1 MLGSTFLRLLP
12 LVSVASAAAICLD
25 ARQSNN
31 NDNSTSSSSSSGM
44 DSFNTSAPVGPYGL
58 SNADCTNL
66 TLSIPVNL
74 TLSNFTDVDNY
85 YSNQSYITKQILE
98 LALAPTNWT
107 SAHAPGN
114 TTFNLN
120 TTFSIAGYYCT
131 PKQGARNDSAL
142 WNLVHGIGFDARYW
156 DFALAPE
163 YSLVKHAASYGIS
176 TFRYDRLGTGKSET
190 PANGFDVVRAQTEV
204 AILEGVLEKLRNGTE
219 VGGKK
224 HDKIVGIGHSY
235 GSVQTQAVSKDRP
248 ELLDAVVL
256 TGYTTNTT
264 NLPGYLEAASYSI
277 ARNIFPDRLGEKPP
291 TWLVTGSNANDI
303 MGFFYPPYYSQ
314 AAFDLSRATE
324 QSVTLGAFATISAV
338 GGEASNFTGPV
349 HVVNGAKD
357 YIFCSSNCWAKG
369 QDGKSIPESVQMLYP
384 QTKNFSSYIAE
395 DTGHAITPH
404 YSQPMIAEE
413 IVSWVMDQGL

>member
-1 MLGSTFLRLLP
+1 MLGSAFLHLLP

-25 ARQSNN
+25 ARQSNK
-31 NDNSTSSSSSSGM
+31 NDIFTSSSSGM
-44 DSFNTSAPVGPYGL
+44 ESFNTSATVGPYGL
-58 SNADCTNL
+58 SNADCSNL

-74 TLSNFTDVDNY
+74 TLSNFTNVDNY
-85 YSNQSYITKQILE
+85 YSNQSYITKQIVE

-107 SAHAPGN
+107 SVHASGN

-142 WNLVHGIGFDARYW
+142 WNLVHGIGFDASYW

-204 AILEGVLEKLRNGTE
+204 AILKGVLEKLRNGTD

-224 HDKIVGIGHSY
+224 HEKIVGVGHSY
-235 GSVQTQAVSKDRP
+235 GSVQTQAVTKERP

-277 ARNIFPDRLGEKPP
+277 ARNIFPDRLGDKPP
-291 TWLVTGSNANDI
+291 TWLVTGSNASDI
-303 MGFFYPPYYSQ
+303 MGFFYPPNYSQ
-314 AAFDLSRATE
+314 ASFDLSRATE
-324 QSVTLGAFATISAV
+324 QAVTLGAFATISAV

-413 IVSWVMDQGL
+413 IVSWVMEQGL